1 MKKLRILIIVFL
13 VLLLLLVSFIVF
25 FEKKEIE
32 RMQNYTHSLPQETVQ
47 LELANNIDLQN
58 YSTLLYGSNFGN
70 TEWGISAPTKK
81 LKKNNFVWLAAN
93 NENVLY
99 DFYYDSWNNC
109 FECDVLVHKD
119 FIFPN
124 LCEDKISKIVLTE
137 TTHNY
142 EWNYSPLDA
151 YEDEPIYNPSMNNL
165 VIQLSKKTF
174 DELRDLVFGEYEKK
188 YEIHISDDGKY
199 WQSTNS
205 NALLLSDSFK
215 EYKNIEIVSSW
226 SMNWYFEGNEAIYY
240 NNYLLGYD
248 EKETFYVVSYG
259 TDYMVELPITISEE
273 ISKQL
278 FN

>member
-1 MKKLRILIIVFL
+1 MKKFRIFVIVFL
-13 VLLLLLVSFIVF
+13 ALIIIFVSFSVF
-25 FEKKEIE
+25 SAKQEVEK
-32 RMQNYTHSLPQETVQ
+32 MQNHTNSLPQETVSS
-47 LELANNIDLQN
+47 ELANSIDLKN

-81 LKKNNFVWLAAN
+81 LGRNNFIWLAAN
-93 NENVLY
+93 DEKVLY
-99 DFYYDSWNNC
+99 DFNYDSWNNC

-124 LCEDKISKIVLTE
+124 LCEDKISKIILTE
-137 TTHNY
+137 TKHNY
-142 EWNYSPLDA
+142 EWSYSPLDA
-151 YEDEPIYNPSMNNL
+151 YEDEPTYSPNKNDVVL
-165 VIQLSKKTF
+165 QLPEKTF

-215 EYKNIEIVSSW
+215 EYKDIEIVSSW

-248 EKETFYVVSYG
+248 EKETFHVISYG
-259 TDYMVELPITISEE
+259 TDYMVEIPKTISEE
-273 ISKQL
+273 ISKQV